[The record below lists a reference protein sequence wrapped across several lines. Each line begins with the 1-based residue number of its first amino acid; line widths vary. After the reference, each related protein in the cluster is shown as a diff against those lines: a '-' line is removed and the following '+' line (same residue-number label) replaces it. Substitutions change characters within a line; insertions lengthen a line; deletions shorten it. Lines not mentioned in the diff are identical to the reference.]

1 MKAKFIVGIAALFLF
16 TSVFIPSAS
25 AQEQELNDL
34 LFQIQKAIN
43 LKEIPAYLENFSEE
57 IRGEEE
63 SRIKEKFS
71 TSQMENVT
79 LYRAGKLSQKDDEA
93 GLYLQALFQ
102 NSFSVII
109 ENWQLSLVKVDGRWR
124 VKRKNVAGTISP
136 LYKIHIP
143 AERIE
148 RVKSVEI
155 DHADIKLTF
164 DDAILFYDNIPGI
177 ETALVVIGKGRLH
190 FSPSAPVE
198 KHQLELIYHKTSL
211 DDDLSYAFL
220 RFSPHF
226 FRRNIK
232 MTRERE
238 ENGTRVSEAERNKA
252 YSLFSEHYGQS
263 FTIENSL
270 NGELYSGLP
279 QSDEAVIAFAG
290 RKYGKF
296 TYIYTP
302 FSEEEIHLRRLK
314 DDKIINLYSPPKETK
329 EKRFFVTFGEMF
341 EVKSYKIDIDFNP
354 KQSYISGKAKVE
366 VESQVESLDQIKL
379 KLNPKLEVVRIYDEE
394 MRELFYSW
402 DKLRELLYVYFI
414 KPPSRGETCAIEIF
428 YRGKITPLPQVED
441 VATVLQLSDHIVF
454 KPPRFDTH
462 LLSRRSYWYPS
473 PPDDDYFQAR
483 LRIIVPPEYV
493 CVSNGELVEQSKLN
507 GAEGIEVVEKIG
519 SSVYIFETKHQVK
532 YLSFIVGG
540 LSKVKEDN
548 GSLPFTLYFSSG
560 ISYQKKAIL
569 EEAKKIVRFYESKF
583 GSYPYEKLS
592 IVQRLWSTSGGHSP
606 SSFIVLNELPEIVEE
621 ERQFQKI
628 RSPVDLSRWKEYFL
642 AHEIAHQWWG
652 QCVTWRTYHD
662 QWLSEG
668 LAQFAS
674 YLYLKEK
681 YGDEASSQII
691 KKFSQWTVKSSK
703 WGPITMGSRIS
714 FHNFKAYQAI
724 IYDKASLAL
733 NMLKD
738 LVGEE
743 VFFQG
748 LREFF
753 TKFKYS
759 IAGTKDFIRTME
771 GVSGKDLKAF
781 FESWFDSHF
790 LPEVRVSSSVHK
802 KENGYLLT
810 FKTSQ
815 LREPFVFPFWV
826 EWMESGQK
834 VKKMVVVDEKNEE
847 FEFEMP
853 GRPTRVRMNPDLAVP
868 GKFF

>member
-1 MKAKFIVGIAALFLF
+1 MKVRLIVAIAALFLF
-16 TSVFIPSAS
+16 TSVLVPLAS

-34 LFQIQKAIN
+34 LFQIQKTIN
-43 LKEIPAYLENFSEE
+43 LKEIPAYLENLSEE

-71 TSQMENVT
+71 TFQMENVA

-93 GLYLQALFQ
+93 ELYLQALFQ

-109 ENWQLSLVKVDGRWR
+109 ENWRLSLVKVDGRWR
-124 VKRKNVAGTISP
+124 IKKKNVAGTIST
-136 LYKIHIP
+136 LYRIHIP

-155 DHADIKLTF
+155 DHVDIKLTF
-164 DDAILFYDNIPGI
+164 NDAVLFYDNIPGI
-177 ETALVVIGKGRLH
+177 ETALLVVGKGRLH

-198 KHQLELIYHKTSL
+198 RHQLELIYHKTAL
-211 DDDLSYAFL
+211 EDDLSYAFL

-232 MTRERE
+232 IMRGRE

-252 YSLFSEHYGQS
+252 YSLFFNHYGQS

-270 NGELYSGLP
+270 NGELYSSLP
-279 QSDEAVIAFAG
+279 QSDEAVFAFEG
-290 RKYGKF
+290 KKYGKF

-314 DDKIINLYSPPKETK
+314 DDKIINLYSPPEDSK
-329 EKRFFVTFGEMF
+329 EKRLFISFGEMF
-341 EVKSYKIDIDFNP
+341 DVKSYKIDIDFNP

-366 VESQVESLDQIKL
+366 IESQLDNLNQVKL
-379 KLNPKLEVVRIYDEE
+379 KLNPKLEVIRIYDQE
-394 MRELFYSW
+394 MRELFFSW

-414 KPPSRGETCAIEIF
+414 EPPSRGETHAIEIF
-428 YRGKITPLPQVED
+428 YRGKIVPLPQVED
-441 VATVLQLSDHIVF
+441 VVTALQVSNHIVF
-454 KPPRFDTH
+454 KPPKFDTH
-462 LLSRRSYWYPS
+462 LFSRRSYWYPS

-507 GAEGIEVVEKIG
+507 GGERIEVVEKIG
-519 SSVYIFETKHQVK
+519 SSVYVFETRHQVK

-548 GSLPFTLYFSSG
+548 DSLPFTLYSSSG
-560 ISYQKKAIL
+560 ISYQKKGL
-569 EEAKKIVRFYESKF
+569 LDEAKKIVRLYESKF

-606 SSFIVLNELPEIVEE
+606 SSFIVLNELPEMAEE
-621 ERQFQKI
+621 ERQFQNA

-703 WGPITMGSRIS
+703 WGSITMGSRIS
-714 FHNFKAYQAI
+714 FHNFRAYQAI

-759 IAGTKDFIRTME
+759 IAGTRDFIRTME
-771 GVSGKDLKAF
+771 ETSGKDLAAF
-781 FESWFDSHF
+781 FKSWFDSYL
-790 LPEVRVSSSVHK
+790 LPEVSVSSSVHK
-802 KENGYLLT
+802 KEDGYLLT
-810 FKTSQ
+810 FKISQ
-815 LREPFVFPFWV
+815 LREHFVFPFWV

-834 VKKMVVVDEKNEE
+834 VKKMVVVDDKNEE
-847 FEFEMP
+847 FEFEMR
-853 GRPTRVRMNPDLAVP
+853 GRPTRVRMNPDMAVP

>member
-1 MKAKFIVGIAALFLF
+1 M
-16 TSVFIPSAS
+16 
-25 AQEQELNDL
+25 
-34 LFQIQKAIN
+34 
-43 LKEIPAYLENFSEE
+43 
-57 IRGEEE
+57 
-63 SRIKEKFS
+63 
-71 TSQMENVT
+71 
-79 LYRAGKLSQKDDEA
+79 
-93 GLYLQALFQ
+93 
-102 NSFSVII
+102 
-109 ENWQLSLVKVDGRWR
+109 
-124 VKRKNVAGTISP
+124 
-136 LYKIHIP
+136 
-143 AERIE
+143 
-148 RVKSVEI
+148 
-155 DHADIKLTF
+155 
-164 DDAILFYDNIPGI
+164 
-177 ETALVVIGKGRLH
+177 
-190 FSPSAPVE
+190 
-198 KHQLELIYHKTSL
+198 
-211 DDDLSYAFL
+211 
-220 RFSPHF
+220 
-226 FRRNIK
+226 
-232 MTRERE
+232 
-238 ENGTRVSEAERNKA
+238 
-252 YSLFSEHYGQS
+252 
-263 FTIENSL
+263 
-270 NGELYSGLP
+270 
-279 QSDEAVIAFAG
+279 
-290 RKYGKF
+290 
-296 TYIYTP
+296 
-302 FSEEEIHLRRLK
+302 
-314 DDKIINLYSPPKETK
+314 
-329 EKRFFVTFGEMF
+329 
-341 EVKSYKIDIDFNP
+341 
-354 KQSYISGKAKVE
+354 
-366 VESQVESLDQIKL
+366 
-379 KLNPKLEVVRIYDEE
+379 
-394 MRELFYSW
+394 
-402 DKLRELLYVYFI
+402 
-414 KPPSRGETCAIEIF
+414 
-428 YRGKITPLPQVED
+428 
-441 VATVLQLSDHIVF
+441 
-454 KPPRFDTH
+454 
-462 LLSRRSYWYPS
+462 
-473 PPDDDYFQAR
+473 
-483 LRIIVPPEYV
+483 
-493 CVSNGELVEQSKLN
+493 N